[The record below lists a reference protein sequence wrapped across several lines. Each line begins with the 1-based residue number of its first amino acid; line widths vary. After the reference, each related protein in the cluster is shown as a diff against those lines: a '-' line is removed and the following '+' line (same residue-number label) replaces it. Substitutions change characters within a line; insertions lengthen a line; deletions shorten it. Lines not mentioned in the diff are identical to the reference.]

1 MNQLLIRGH
10 APHGRLD
17 DSFSVSELRKPRP
30 LYNFRLLDELE
41 EKEKKEQQH
50 NYHLYGKD
58 SLVAG
63 SEFEP
68 APNSLNN
75 SAAGAAV
82 ARVQRAQRRQQL
94 RQMQRPPSNRQL
106 MERHLRQIYGNE
118 LFDGQQYVIKGRVG
132 ITGMPISPSVPSNS
146 EFQITMRR
154 GLPKWIFLYFRVR
167 RVSWEFMVYEEK
179 MNCSTVDLFSDNVL
193 DRWTVKL
200 RFKMLV
206 DAPMKYPLMAFLS
219 RMGLDT
225 DPDIVFSTDGF
236 FGDMLVGGLRS
247 KNSIPHRQVSFNT
260 TPEAMGLQ
268 NGDNIFV
275 VKANSTLRN
284 NVEAHI
290 EMAKR
295 RANKAE
301 GEDDDEEEEDVED
314 DEEEK

>member
-1 MNQLLIRGH
+1 
-10 APHGRLD
+10 
-17 DSFSVSELRKPRP
+17 
-30 LYNFRLLDELE
+30 
-41 EKEKKEQQH
+41 
-50 NYHLYGKD
+50 
-58 SLVAG
+58 
-63 SEFEP
+63 
-68 APNSLNN
+68 
-75 SAAGAAV
+75 
-82 ARVQRAQRRQQL
+82 
-94 RQMQRPPSNRQL
+94 MQRPPSNRQL

-146 EFQITMRR
+146 EFQAMRGRILGPLPRGTFAGTGSDDEDSEDDDDYDNSSNAVFAWCDRNNSAEDVAKTCARRAGAKITMRR